1 MSLGIYTK
9 NFAHADVAPS
19 FSDDRDESFRNL
31 REGAPWNSLRRG
43 VHANAHTLFNAIQL
57 RRLVEELEALPEH
70 EQVPIV
76 HKVLDAA
83 QLAIRNSGYVL
94 FVGD

>member
-1 MSLGIYTK
+1 MGLGIYTK
-9 NFAHADVAPS
+9 NFARADFAPS
-19 FSDDRDESFRNL
+19 FGDDRGESFRRL
-31 REGAPWNSLRRG
+31 CEGAPWNSLRRG

-70 EQVPIV
+70 EQPPIV
-76 HKVLDAA
+76 HMVIDAA
-83 QLAIRNSGYVL
+83 QLAIRNSGYLL

>member
-9 NFAHADVAPS
+9 NFTHTAIAPS

-31 REGAPWNSLRRG
+31 CEGTPWNSLPRG
-43 VHANAHTLFNAIQL
+43 AHANVHTLFNAIQF
-57 RRLVEELEALPEH
+57 RRLVEELEAPPEH
-70 EQVPIV
+70 EQLPII

-83 QLAIRNSGYVL
+83 QLAIRNSGSL
-94 FVGD
+94 LLVGD